1 MFYPKVWVYD
11 LLFKVCFDKSLDT
24 QRAPEGDDD
33 ESSQSESVDPLEAE
47 EANNAAKQRKR
58 AGVPELELDQLPSTI
73 STKMLIL
80 VSCFFLGKC
89 RYEPISY
96 FRTCNPPSCPAVVS
110 QDLLGKAIHET
121 ERWPSQV
128 PGSWEAHGSTDVE
141 TFKKYLFQKTAESVH
156 LDFQ

>member
-128 PGSWEAHGSTDVE
+128 PGS
-141 TFKKYLFQKTAESVH
+141 
-156 LDFQ
+156 